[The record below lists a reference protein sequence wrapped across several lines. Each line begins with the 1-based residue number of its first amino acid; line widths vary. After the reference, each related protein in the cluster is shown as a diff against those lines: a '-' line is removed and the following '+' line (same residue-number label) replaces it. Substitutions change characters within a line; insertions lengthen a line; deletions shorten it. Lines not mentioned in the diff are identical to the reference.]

1 MKHWLDVLERVRTKD
16 TLANE
21 EPSET
26 PQKSSVAGNAFEA
39 VLDGVLFDKKRYYF
53 DQDNPDAYLTCRE
66 AQCVYYLLHGCTIV
80 NAAKKLQ
87 LSHRTVEFYVK
98 NIKMKLN
105 VMTKPELIA
114 YMMRVNFLSC
124 VDGSL

>member
-1 MKHWLDVLERVRTKD
+1 MKHWLDVLDRVRTKD
-16 TLANE
+16 ALANE
-21 EPSET
+21 ESSEAR
-26 PQKSSVAGNAFEA
+26 QKSSVTGKTFES
-39 VLDGVLFDKKRYYF
+39 VLDGVLFNKKRYYF

-66 AQCVYYLLHGCTIV
+66 AQCMYYLLHGCTIV
-80 NAAKKLQ
+80 KAAKKLQ

-105 VMTKPELIA
+105 VMTKSELIA

-124 VDGSL
+124 VDDSL

>member
-1 MKHWLDVLERVRTKD
+1 MKHWLDVLDRVRAKD
-16 TLANE
+16 TGANEDPPELAN
-21 EPSET
+21 
-26 PQKSSVAGNAFEA
+26 KSSVSGNSIEA

-53 DQDNPDAYLTCRE
+53 DKDNPDAYLTCRE
-66 AQCVYYLLHGCTIV
+66 AQCMYYLLHGCTIMKT
-80 NAAKKLQ
+80 AEKLQ

-105 VMTKPELIA
+105 LMTKSELIA

-124 VDGSL
+124 VQDSL

>member
-1 MKHWLDVLERVRTKD
+1 MKHWLDVLDRVRAKD
-16 TLANE
+16 AGANEDNPGLANK
-21 EPSET
+21 PSVT
-26 PQKSSVAGNAFEA
+26 GKPIEA

-53 DQDNPDAYLTCRE
+53 DEDNPEAYLTCRE
-66 AQCVYYLLHGCTIV
+66 AQCMYYLLHGCTLMKT
-80 NAAKKLQ
+80 AEKLQ

-105 VMTKPELIA
+105 LMTKSELIS

-124 VDGSL
+124 VDDSL

>member
-1 MKHWLDVLERVRTKD
+1 MKHWLDVLERVRDKD
-16 TLANE
+16 AGANE
-21 EPSET
+21 DAPGSV
-26 PQKSSVAGNAFEA
+26 QKTSLTGRPIEA

-66 AQCVYYLLHGCTIV
+66 AQCMYYLLHGCTLMKT
-80 NAAKKLQ
+80 AEKLQ

-105 VMTKPELIA
+105 LITKSELIA

-124 VDGSL
+124 IDKSL